1 MAWLKKAPRQPENFN
16 DATLDDA
23 SWLRSGE
30 DRYSTLVRNH
40 YGSPDTIAAG
50 GTQRIELGDPAA
62 ALFFFQKSIDTLHSI
77 YVASSDGR
85 AQWRRQPSNRD
96 LGIID
101 AYLQTLGQVRGL
113 RPGAPVKESVV
124 EVTHRLRTISSAF
137 KRYGIDAAPYLERL
151 NTLGKLAPDVDVS
164 GVFWS

>member
-1 MAWLKKAPRQPENFN
+1 MAWFKKAPRQPESFN
-16 DATLDDA
+16 DPLLDDA
-23 SWLRSGE
+23 SWLSSGE
-30 DRYSTLVRNH
+30 SRYSTLARNH

-50 GTQRIELGDPAA
+50 GTQRIQQGDPAA

-77 YVASSDGR
+77 YVASSGGP
-85 AQWRRQPSNRD
+85 AEWRRQPSNRD
-96 LGIID
+96 LGITD
-101 AYLQTLGQVRGL
+101 AYLQALRQVREL

-137 KRYGIDAAPYLERL
+137 ERNGIGAAAYLERL
-151 NTLGKLAPDVDVS
+151 DSLGKLAPDVDVS